1 MDEEGRRRIAALASA
16 LRPRIARMESSGPTT
31 ADYVW
36 EIERLAHVLGEPLPG
51 MHLAIG
57 MALIRAGANLA
68 MVNEALRSEGH
79 LPRREPYAW
88 GGPED
93 EQGAREVSAR
103 SATVGKT
110 PALALVGFHLTRL
123 RRHLARARRPCCTV
137 RTACLR
143 LRTCRRE
150 DCPPGLRT
158 PRTPSGHRHSAGIC
172 PSHNH
177 IIRKRLKPDLVSRPT
192 RMLKRSSEVAVV
204 GKDAGAP
211 QPHPARRPV

>member
-16 LRPRIARMESSGPTT
+16 LRSKVARMEASGPTT

-79 LPRREPYAW
+79 LPRRE
-88 GGPED
+88 GCTCRGPED

-103 SATVGKT
+103 SATVGNT

-123 RRHLARARRPCCTV
+123 RRHLVWARSGLLGL
-137 RTACLR
+137 LR
-143 LRTCRRE
+143 LSLVLG
-150 DCPPGLRT
+150 PKA
-158 PRTPSGHRHSAGIC
+158 HS
-172 PSHNH
+172 
-177 IIRKRLKPDLVSRPT
+177 
-192 RMLKRSSEVAVV
+192 
-204 GKDAGAP
+204 
-211 QPHPARRPV
+211 